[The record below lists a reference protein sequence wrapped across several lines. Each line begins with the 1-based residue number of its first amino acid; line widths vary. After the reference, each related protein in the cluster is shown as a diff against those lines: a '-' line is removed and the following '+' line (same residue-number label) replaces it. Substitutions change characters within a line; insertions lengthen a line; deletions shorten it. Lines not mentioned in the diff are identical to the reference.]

1 MGINTNLAD
10 ANGIEIT
17 LEIFQDAACD
27 FLIHPSTEE
36 NKTLL
41 NDIGT
46 ALFWIHCQQKHKD
59 VDLDC
64 VLLRSRALER
74 QFRDIG
80 EAIIRNVLANG
91 GKLSKEFS

>member
-46 ALFWIHCQQKHKD
+46 ALFWIHSHQNHTGKELDD
-59 VDLDC
+59 VLM
-64 VLLRSRALER
+64 RSRALER

-80 EAIIRNVLANG
+80 EQVIRNVLANG